1 MLDLKFRD
9 KFALKFQHMVGWIT
23 FPVWG
28 GILIVLMR
36 VVGRYRVPE
45 LRAIRQKYK
54 EVKRATCG
62 PVIVCSNHLTKI
74 DSAILNWSLAS
85 VWSYMKS
92 FKFFSWNL
100 PERANFYHSAFL
112 KTVCYLGS
120 CIPIDRGGN
129 REAVRKSLDKVIYL
143 LKKGHTVTVFPEGG
157 RSRTGRVDAEGFTY
171 GVGKLV
177 NKVKDCTVLCVYL
190 RGHNQETYSEIP
202 RKGAR
207 FYLDMKL
214 IKPTSDHSGLRATR
228 DLAAQ
233 IIGQLTQMEQVY
245 FATSRQ

>member
-1 MLDLKFRD
+1 MNLKFGD
-9 KFALKFQHMVGWIT
+9 KLALKIQHLVGWMT

-36 VVGRYRVPE
+36 FVGRYRVPE
-45 LRAIRQKYK
+45 LKEIRQKYK
-54 EVKRATCG
+54 EVKRATRG
-62 PVIVCSNHLTKI
+62 PVIVCANHLTKI
-74 DSAILNWSLAS
+74 DSAILNWSLGS

-100 PERANFYHSAFL
+100 PERANFYDSSLL
-112 KTVCYLGS
+112 KMVCYLAS

-129 REAVRKSLDKVIYL
+129 REAVKKSLDKVIYL

-157 RSRTGRVDAEGFTY
+157 RSRTGRIDTEGFAY

-190 RGHNQETYSEIP
+190 RGHNQDTYSEIP
-202 RKGAR
+202 RRGAR
-207 FYLDMKL
+207 FYMKL
-214 IKPTSDHSGLRATR
+214 QSITPTTTHSGLRATR
-228 DLAAQ
+228 DLASQ
-233 IIGQLTQMEQVY
+233 IVGQLTQMEQVY
-245 FATSRQ
+245 FASGRQ